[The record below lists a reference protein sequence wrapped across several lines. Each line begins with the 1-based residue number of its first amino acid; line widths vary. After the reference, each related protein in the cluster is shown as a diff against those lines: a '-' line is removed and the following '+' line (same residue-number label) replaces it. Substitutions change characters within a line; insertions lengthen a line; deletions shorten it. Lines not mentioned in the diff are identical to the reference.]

1 MSNPKVVRHLDAKKD
16 QFQHHKKHE
25 NLLVPEE
32 LYLSAIGA
40 LIYLTINTRPDKSF
54 VVNLLARYSS
64 CPARRYWNRVKH
76 IF

>member
-40 LIYLTINTRPDKSF
+40 LIYLTINTRLDKYF
-54 VVNLLARYSS
+54 VVNSLAIYSC
-64 CPARRYWNRVKH
+64 CPTRRYCNKVKH
-76 IF
+76 IL

>member
-25 NLLVPEE
+25 NLPVLEE

-64 CPARRYWNRVKH
+64 DSTRRY
-76 IF
+76 